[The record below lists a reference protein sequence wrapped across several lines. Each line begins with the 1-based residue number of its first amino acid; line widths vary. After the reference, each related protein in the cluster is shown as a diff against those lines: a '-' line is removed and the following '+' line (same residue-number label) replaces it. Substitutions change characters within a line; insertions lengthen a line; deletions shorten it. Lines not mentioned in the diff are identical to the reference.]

1 MNLNELND
9 AWIAAGQKVS
19 DLNAQINTAVL
30 DDNFDEKQFTD
41 LKNQRDK
48 EVAHRDAL
56 KDQLEQARTEETGKM
71 EDNNQKK
78 PINKSANP
86 KDEFIKNFKG
96 MLRNDPKIVNL
107 VTSSTD
113 EKGNKIGLTIPQDI
127 QTAIH
132 ELVRQY
138 DSLEPYVNVES
149 VTTPTGSRVYEKWS
163 DITPLSDLDD
173 EEAAIADNDDPKL
186 TLIKYEIHRFAGINT
201 ATNSL
206 IKDTAENIL
215 AWLSQW
221 IAKKVVVTRNQE
233 ILKQMNAVP
242 TKPTIASFDDLIDMV
257 NTSVDPAIKA
267 TSVLMTNTSGFN
279 VLSKVKNAM
288 GNYLLQPDP
297 KQAGVYQILG
307 KRVVEIGDRWLPN
320 AGTQASPAFPIYYG
334 DLKQAVTLFDR
345 ENMTLL
351 TTDIGDGAFRYDQT
365 KIRVID
371 RFDVEATDS
380 EAFVAGSF
388 SKIADQKANF
398 AAGSASTQSSNTSSS
413 TTNDSAK
420 K

>member
-9 AWIAAGQKVS
+9 AWIASGQKVS
-19 DLNAQINTAVL
+19 DLNAQMNTAVL
-30 DDNFDEKQFTD
+30 DDNFDEKQFSD
-41 LKNQRDK
+41 LKNQRDQ
-48 EVAHRDAL
+48 EVSRRNAL
-56 KDQLEQARTEETGKM
+56 KEQVEQARAAEANKM
-71 EDNNQKK
+71 ATNKQKAVTPAQPEDT
-78 PINKSANP
+78 KS
-86 KDEFIKNFKG
+86 EFIKNVKG
-96 MLRNDPKIVNL
+96 LLRNDPKIVNL
-107 VTSSTD
+107 VTSSVD
-113 EKGNKIGLTIPQDI
+113 DDGKRIGLTIPQDI

-132 ELVRQY
+132 QLVRQY
-138 DSLEPYVNVES
+138 DSLEPYVNVEA
-149 VTTPTGSRVYEKWS
+149 VTTQTGSRVYEKWS
-163 DITPLSDLDD
+163 DITPLEDLDS

-186 TLIKYEIHRFAGINT
+186 TLIKYNIRRFAGINT

-233 ILKQMNAVP
+233 IIKQMNAVP

-257 NTSVDPAIKA
+257 NTSVDPAIKS
-267 TSVLMTNTSGFN
+267 TSLLMTNTSGFN

-288 GNYLLQPDP
+288 GDYLLQPDP
-297 KQAGVYQILG
+297 KQPGVYQILG

-320 AGTQASPAFPIYYG
+320 AGTQSTPAFPIYFG

-345 ENMTLL
+345 ENMSLL
-351 TTDIGDGAFRYDQT
+351 TTDIGDGAFRNDQT

-398 AAGSASTQSSNTSSS
+398 AAGGSTSSN
-413 TTNDSAK
+413 
-420 K
+420 

>member
-9 AWIAAGQKVS
+9 AWIASGQKVS
-19 DLNAQINTAVL
+19 DLNAQMNTAVM
-30 DDNFDEKQFTD
+30 DDNFDEKQFSD
-41 LKNQRDK
+41 LKNQRDQ
-48 EVAHRDAL
+48 EVSRRNAL
-56 KDQLEQARTEETGKM
+56 KEQVEQARAAEANKM
-71 EDNNQKK
+71 ATNKQKAVTPAQPEDT
-78 PINKSANP
+78 KS
-86 KDEFIKNFKG
+86 EFIKNVKG
-96 MLRNDPKIVNL
+96 LLRNDPKIVNL
-107 VTSSTD
+107 VTSSVDD
-113 EKGNKIGLTIPQDI
+113 EGKRIGLTIPQDI

-132 ELVRQY
+132 QLVRQY
-138 DSLEPYVNVES
+138 DSLEPYVNVEA
-149 VTTPTGSRVYEKWS
+149 VTTQTGSRVYEKWS
-163 DITPLSDLDD
+163 DITPLADLDS

-186 TLIKYEIHRFAGINT
+186 TLIKYNIRRFAGINT

-233 ILKQMNAVP
+233 IIKQMNAVP

-257 NTSVDPAIKA
+257 NTSVDPAIKS
-267 TSVLMTNTSGFN
+267 TSLLMTNTSGFN

-288 GNYLLQPDP
+288 GDYLLQPDP
-297 KQAGVYQILG
+297 KQPGVYQILG

-320 AGTQASPAFPIYYG
+320 AGTQSTPAFPIYFG

-345 ENMTLL
+345 ENMSLL
-351 TTDIGDGAFRYDQT
+351 TTDIGDGAFRNDQT

-398 AAGSASTQSSNTSSS
+398 AAGGSTSSN
-413 TTNDSAK
+413 
-420 K
+420 

>member
-9 AWIAAGQKVS
+9 AWIASGQKVS
-19 DLNAQINTAVL
+19 DLNAQMNTAVL
-30 DDNFDEKQFTD
+30 DDNFDEKQFSD
-41 LKNQRDK
+41 LKNQRDQ
-48 EVAHRDAL
+48 EVSRRNAL
-56 KDQLEQARTEETGKM
+56 KEQVEQARAAEANKM
-71 EDNNQKK
+71 ATNKQKAVTPAQPEDT
-78 PINKSANP
+78 KS
-86 KDEFIKNFKG
+86 EFIKNVKG
-96 MLRNDPKIVNL
+96 LLRNDPKIVNL
-107 VTSSTD
+107 VTSSVDD
-113 EKGNKIGLTIPQDI
+113 EGKRIGLTIPQDI

-132 ELVRQY
+132 QLVRQY
-138 DSLEPYVNVES
+138 DSLEPYVNVEA
-149 VTTPTGSRVYEKWS
+149 VTTQTGSRVYEKWS
-163 DITPLSDLDD
+163 DITPLADLDS

-186 TLIKYEIHRFAGINT
+186 TLIKYNIRRFAGINT

-233 ILKQMNAVP
+233 IIKQMNAVP

-257 NTSVDPAIKA
+257 NTSVDPAIKS
-267 TSVLMTNTSGFN
+267 TSLLMTNTSGFN

-288 GNYLLQPDP
+288 GDYLLQPDP
-297 KQAGVYQILG
+297 KQPGVYQILG

-320 AGTQASPAFPIYYG
+320 AGTQSTPAFPIYFG

-345 ENMTLL
+345 ENMSLL
-351 TTDIGDGAFRYDQT
+351 TTDIGDGAFRNDQT

-398 AAGSASTQSSNTSSS
+398 AAGGSTSSN
-413 TTNDSAK
+413 
-420 K
+420 

>member
-9 AWIAAGQKVS
+9 AWIASGQKVS
-19 DLNAQINTAVL
+19 DLNAQMNTAVL
-30 DDNFDEKQFTD
+30 DDNFDEKQFSD
-41 LKNQRDK
+41 LKNQRDQ
-48 EVAHRDAL
+48 EVSRRNAL
-56 KDQLEQARTEETGKM
+56 KEQVEQARAAEANKM
-71 EDNNQKK
+71 ATNKQKAVTPAQPEDT
-78 PINKSANP
+78 KSA
-86 KDEFIKNFKG
+86 FIKNIKG
-96 MLRNDPKIVNL
+96 LLRNDPKIVNL
-107 VTSSTD
+107 VTSSLD
-113 EKGNKIGLTIPQDI
+113 EDGNRIGLTIPQDI

-132 ELVRQY
+132 QLVRQY
-138 DSLEPYVNVES
+138 DSLEPYVNVEA

-163 DITPLSDLDD
+163 DITPLADLDN

-186 TLIKYEIHRFAGINT
+186 TLIKYNIRRFAGINT

-233 ILKQMNAVP
+233 IIKQMNAVP

-257 NTSVDPAIKA
+257 NTSVDPAIKS
-267 TSVLMTNTSGFN
+267 TSLLMTNTSGFN

-288 GNYLLQPDP
+288 GDYLLQPDP
-297 KQAGVYQILG
+297 KQPGVYQILG

-320 AGTQASPAFPIYYG
+320 AGTQSTPAFPIYFG

-345 ENMTLL
+345 ENMSLL
-351 TTDIGDGAFRYDQT
+351 TTDIGDGAFRNDQT

-398 AAGSASTQSSNTSSS
+398 AAGGSTSSN
-413 TTNDSAK
+413 
-420 K
+420 

>member
-9 AWIAAGQKVS
+9 AWIASGQKVS
-19 DLNAQINTAVL
+19 DLNAQMNTAVL
-30 DDNFDEKQFTD
+30 DDNFDEKQFSD
-41 LKNQRDK
+41 LKNQRDQ
-48 EVAHRDAL
+48 EVSRRNAL
-56 KDQLEQARTEETGKM
+56 KEQVGQARAAEANKM
-71 EDNNQKK
+71 ATNKQKAVTPEQPEDT
-78 PINKSANP
+78 KS
-86 KDEFIKNFKG
+86 EFIKNVKG
-96 MLRNDPKIVNL
+96 LLRNDPKIVNL
-107 VTSSTD
+107 VTSSVDD
-113 EKGNKIGLTIPQDI
+113 EGKRIGLTIPQDI

-132 ELVRQY
+132 QLVRQY
-138 DSLEPYVNVES
+138 DSLEPYVNVEA
-149 VTTPTGSRVYEKWS
+149 VTTQTGSRVYEKWS
-163 DITPLSDLDD
+163 DITPLEDLDS

-186 TLIKYEIHRFAGINT
+186 TLIKYNIRRFAGINT

-233 ILKQMNAVP
+233 IIKQMNAVP

-257 NTSVDPAIKA
+257 NTSVDPAIKS
-267 TSVLMTNTSGFN
+267 TSLLMTNTSGFN

-288 GNYLLQPDP
+288 GDYLLQPDP
-297 KQAGVYQILG
+297 KQPGVYQILG
-307 KRVVEIGDRWLPN
+307 KRVVEIGDHWLPN
-320 AGTQASPAFPIYYG
+320 AGTQSTPAFPIYFG

-345 ENMTLL
+345 ENMSLL
-351 TTDIGDGAFRYDQT
+351 TTDIGDGAFRNDQT

-398 AAGSASTQSSNTSSS
+398 AAGGSTSSN
-413 TTNDSAK
+413 
-420 K
+420 

>member
-9 AWIAAGQKVS
+9 AWIASGQKVS
-19 DLNAQINTAVL
+19 DLNAQMNTAVL
-30 DDNFDEKQFTD
+30 DDNFDEKQFSD
-41 LKNQRDK
+41 LKNQRDQ
-48 EVAHRDAL
+48 EVSRRNAL
-56 KDQLEQARTEETGKM
+56 KEQVEQARAAEANKM
-71 EDNNQKK
+71 ATNKQKAVTPAQPEDT
-78 PINKSANP
+78 KSA
-86 KDEFIKNFKG
+86 FIKNIKG
-96 MLRNDPKIVNL
+96 LLRNDPKIVNL
-107 VTSSTD
+107 VTSSLD
-113 EKGNKIGLTIPQDI
+113 EDGNRIGLTIPQDI

-132 ELVRQY
+132 QLVRQY
-138 DSLEPYVNVES
+138 DSLEPYVNVEA
-149 VTTPTGSRVYEKWS
+149 VTTQTGSRVYEKWS
-163 DITPLSDLDD
+163 DITPLADLDS

-186 TLIKYEIHRFAGINT
+186 TLIKYNIRRFAGINT

-233 ILKQMNAVP
+233 IIKQMNAVP

-257 NTSVDPAIKA
+257 NTSVDPAIKS
-267 TSVLMTNTSGFN
+267 TSLLMTNTSGFN

-288 GNYLLQPDP
+288 GDYLLQPDP
-297 KQAGVYQILG
+297 KQPGVYQILG

-320 AGTQASPAFPIYYG
+320 AGTQSTPAFPIYFG

-345 ENMTLL
+345 ENMSLL
-351 TTDIGDGAFRYDQT
+351 TTDIGDGAFRHDQT

-398 AAGSASTQSSNTSSS
+398 AAGGSTSSN
-413 TTNDSAK
+413 
-420 K
+420 

>member
-9 AWIAAGQKVS
+9 AWIASGQKVS
-19 DLNAQINTAVL
+19 DLNAQMNTAVL
-30 DDNFDEKQFTD
+30 DDNFDEKQFSD
-41 LKNQRDK
+41 LKNQRDQ
-48 EVAHRDAL
+48 EVSRRNAL
-56 KDQLEQARTEETGKM
+56 KEQVEQARAAEANKM
-71 EDNNQKK
+71 ATNKQKAVTPEQPEDT
-78 PINKSANP
+78 KS
-86 KDEFIKNFKG
+86 EFIKNVKG
-96 MLRNDPKIVNL
+96 LLRNDPKIVNL
-107 VTSSTD
+107 VTSSVD
-113 EKGNKIGLTIPQDI
+113 DNGKRIGLTIPQDI

-132 ELVRQY
+132 QLVRQY
-138 DSLEPYVNVES
+138 DSLEPYVNVEA
-149 VTTPTGSRVYEKWS
+149 VTTQTGSRVYEKWS
-163 DITPLSDLDD
+163 DITPLADLDS

-186 TLIKYEIHRFAGINT
+186 TLIKYNIRRFAGINT

-215 AWLSQW
+215 TWLSQW

-233 ILKQMNAVP
+233 IIKQMNAVP

-257 NTSVDPAIKA
+257 NTSVDPAIKS
-267 TSVLMTNTSGFN
+267 TSLLMTNTSGFN

-288 GNYLLQPDP
+288 GDYLLQPDP
-297 KQAGVYQILG
+297 KQPGVYQILG

-320 AGTQASPAFPIYYG
+320 AGTQSTPAFPIYFG

-345 ENMTLL
+345 ENMSLL
-351 TTDIGDGAFRYDQT
+351 TTDIGDGAFRNDQT

-380 EAFVAGSF
+380 EAFFAGSF

-398 AAGSASTQSSNTSSS
+398 AAGGSTSSN
-413 TTNDSAK
+413 
-420 K
+420 

>member
-9 AWIAAGQKVS
+9 AWIASGQKVS
-19 DLNAQINTAVL
+19 DLNAQMNTAVL
-30 DDNFDEKQFTD
+30 DDNFDEKQFSD
-41 LKNQRDK
+41 LKNQRDQ
-48 EVAHRDAL
+48 EVSRRNAL
-56 KDQLEQARTEETGKM
+56 KEQVEQARAAEANKM
-71 EDNNQKK
+71 ATNQQKAVAPAQPEDT
-78 PINKSANP
+78 KSA
-86 KDEFIKNFKG
+86 FIKNIKG
-96 MLRNDPKIVNL
+96 LLRNDPKIVNL
-107 VTSSTD
+107 VTSSLD
-113 EKGNKIGLTIPQDI
+113 EDGNRIGLTIPQDI

-132 ELVRQY
+132 QLVRQY
-138 DSLEPYVNVES
+138 DSLEPYVNVEA
-149 VTTPTGSRVYEKWS
+149 VTTQTGSRVYEKWS
-163 DITPLSDLDD
+163 DITPLADLDS

-186 TLIKYEIHRFAGINT
+186 TLIKYNIRRFAGINT

-233 ILKQMNAVP
+233 IIKQMNAVP

-257 NTSVDPAIKA
+257 NTSVDPAIK
-267 TSVLMTNTSGFN
+267 SSSLLMTNTSGFN

-288 GNYLLQPDP
+288 GDYLLQPDP
-297 KQAGVYQILG
+297 KQPGVYQILG

-320 AGTQASPAFPIYYG
+320 AGTQSTPAFPIYFG

-345 ENMTLL
+345 ENMSLL
-351 TTDIGDGAFRYDQT
+351 TTDIGDGAFRHDQT

-371 RFDVEATDS
+371 RFDVQATDS

-398 AAGSASTQSSNTSSS
+398 AAGGSTSSN
-413 TTNDSAK
+413 
-420 K
+420 

>member
-9 AWIAAGQKVS
+9 AWIASGQKVS
-19 DLNAQINTAVL
+19 DLNAQMNTAVL
-30 DDNFDEKQFTD
+30 DDNFDEKQFSD
-41 LKNQRDK
+41 LKNQRDQ
-48 EVAHRDAL
+48 EVSRRNAL
-56 KDQLEQARTEETGKM
+56 KEQVEQARAAEANKM
-71 EDNNQKK
+71 ATNKQKAVTPAQSEDT
-78 PINKSANP
+78 KSA
-86 KDEFIKNFKG
+86 FIKNIKG
-96 MLRNDPKIVNL
+96 LLRNDPKIVNL
-107 VTSSTD
+107 VTSSLD
-113 EKGNKIGLTIPQDI
+113 EDGNRIGLTIPQDI

-132 ELVRQY
+132 QLVRQY
-138 DSLEPYVNVES
+138 DSLEPYVNVEA
-149 VTTPTGSRVYEKWS
+149 VTTQTGSRVYEKWS
-163 DITPLSDLDD
+163 DITPLADLDN

-186 TLIKYEIHRFAGINT
+186 TLIKYNIRRFAGINT

-233 ILKQMNAVP
+233 IIKQMNAVP

-257 NTSVDPAIKA
+257 NTSVDPAIKS
-267 TSVLMTNTSGFN
+267 TSLLMTNTSGFN

-288 GNYLLQPDP
+288 GDYLLQPDP
-297 KQAGVYQILG
+297 KQPGVYQILG

-320 AGTQASPAFPIYYG
+320 AGTQSTPAFPIYFG

-345 ENMTLL
+345 ENMSLL
-351 TTDIGDGAFRYDQT
+351 TTDIGDGAFRHDQT

-398 AAGSASTQSSNTSSS
+398 AAGGSTSSN
-413 TTNDSAK
+413 
-420 K
+420 

>member
-9 AWIAAGQKVS
+9 AWIASGQKVS
-19 DLNAQINTAVL
+19 DLNAQMNTAVL
-30 DDNFDEKQFTD
+30 DDNFDEKQFSD
-41 LKNQRDK
+41 LKNQRDQ
-48 EVAHRDAL
+48 EVSRRNAL
-56 KDQLEQARTEETGKM
+56 KEQVEQARAAEANKM
-71 EDNNQKK
+71 ATNKQKAVTPAQPEDT
-78 PINKSANP
+78 KSA
-86 KDEFIKNFKG
+86 FIKNIKG
-96 MLRNDPKIVNL
+96 LLRNDPKIVNL
-107 VTSSTD
+107 VTSSLD
-113 EKGNKIGLTIPQDI
+113 EDGNRIGLTIPQDI

-132 ELVRQY
+132 QLVRQY
-138 DSLEPYVNVES
+138 DSLEPYVNVEA
-149 VTTPTGSRVYEKWS
+149 VTTQTGSRVYEKWS
-163 DITPLSDLDD
+163 DITPLADLDN

-186 TLIKYEIHRFAGINT
+186 TLIKYNIRRFAGINT

-233 ILKQMNAVP
+233 IIKQMNAVP

-257 NTSVDPAIKA
+257 NTSVDPAIKS
-267 TSVLMTNTSGFN
+267 TSLLMTNTSGFN

-288 GNYLLQPDP
+288 GDYLLQPDP
-297 KQAGVYQILG
+297 KQTGVYQILG

-320 AGTQASPAFPIYYG
+320 AGTQSTPAFPIYFG

-345 ENMTLL
+345 ENMSLL
-351 TTDIGDGAFRYDQT
+351 TTDIGDGAFRHDQT

-371 RFDVEATDS
+371 RFDVQATDS

-398 AAGSASTQSSNTSSS
+398 AAGGSTSSN
-413 TTNDSAK
+413 
-420 K
+420 

>member
-9 AWIAAGQKVS
+9 AWIASGQKVS
-19 DLNAQINTAVL
+19 DLNAQMNTAVL
-30 DDNFDEKQFTD
+30 DDNFDEKQFSD
-41 LKNQRDK
+41 LKNQRDQ
-48 EVAHRDAL
+48 EVSRRNAL
-56 KDQLEQARTEETGKM
+56 KEQVEQARAAEANKM
-71 EDNNQKK
+71 ATNKQKAVTPAQPEDT
-78 PINKSANP
+78 KSA
-86 KDEFIKNFKG
+86 FIKNIKG
-96 MLRNDPKIVNL
+96 LLRNDPKIVNL
-107 VTSSTD
+107 VTSSLD
-113 EKGNKIGLTIPQDI
+113 EDGNRIGLTIPQDI

-132 ELVRQY
+132 QLVRQY
-138 DSLEPYVNVES
+138 DSLEPYVNVEA
-149 VTTPTGSRVYEKWS
+149 VTTQTGSRVYEKWS
-163 DITPLSDLDD
+163 DITPLADLDN

-186 TLIKYEIHRFAGINT
+186 TLIKYNIRRFAGINT

-233 ILKQMNAVP
+233 IIKQMNAVP

-257 NTSVDPAIKA
+257 NTSVDPAIKS
-267 TSVLMTNTSGFN
+267 TSLLMTNTSGFN

-288 GNYLLQPDP
+288 GDYLLQPDP
-297 KQAGVYQILG
+297 KQPGVYQILG

-320 AGTQASPAFPIYYG
+320 AGTQSTPAFPIYFG

-345 ENMTLL
+345 ENMSLL
-351 TTDIGDGAFRYDQT
+351 TTDIGDGAFRHDQT

-398 AAGSASTQSSNTSSS
+398 AAGGSTSSN
-413 TTNDSAK
+413 
-420 K
+420 

>member
-9 AWIAAGQKVS
+9 AWIASGQKVS
-19 DLNAQINTAVL
+19 DLNAQMNTAVL
-30 DDNFDEKQFTD
+30 DDNFDEKQFSD
-41 LKNQRDK
+41 LKNQRDQ
-48 EVAHRDAL
+48 EVSRRNAL
-56 KDQLEQARTEETGKM
+56 KEQVEQARAAEANKM
-71 EDNNQKK
+71 ATNKQKAVTPAQPEDT
-78 PINKSANP
+78 KSA
-86 KDEFIKNFKG
+86 FIKNIKG
-96 MLRNDPKIVNL
+96 LLRNDPKIVNL
-107 VTSSTD
+107 VTSSLD
-113 EKGNKIGLTIPQDI
+113 EDGNRIGLTIPQDI

-132 ELVRQY
+132 QLVRQY
-138 DSLEPYVNVES
+138 DSLEPYVNVEA
-149 VTTPTGSRVYEKWS
+149 VTTQTGSRVYEKWS
-163 DITPLSDLDD
+163 DITPLADLDN

-186 TLIKYEIHRFAGINT
+186 TLIKYNIRRFAGINT

-233 ILKQMNAVP
+233 IIKQMNAVP
-242 TKPTIASFDDLIDMV
+242 KKPTIASFDDLIDMV
-257 NTSVDPAIKA
+257 NTSVDPAIKS
-267 TSVLMTNTSGFN
+267 TSLLMTNTSGFN

-288 GNYLLQPDP
+288 GDYLLQPDP
-297 KQAGVYQILG
+297 KQPGVYQILG

-320 AGTQASPAFPIYYG
+320 AGTQSTPAFPIYFG

-345 ENMTLL
+345 ENMSLL
-351 TTDIGDGAFRYDQT
+351 TTDIGDGAFRNDQT

-398 AAGSASTQSSNTSSS
+398 AAGGSTSSN
-413 TTNDSAK
+413 
-420 K
+420 

>member
-9 AWIAAGQKVS
+9 AWIASGQKVS
-19 DLNAQINTAVL
+19 DLNAQMNTAVL
-30 DDNFDEKQFTD
+30 DDNFDEKQFSD
-41 LKNQRDK
+41 LKNQRDQ
-48 EVAHRDAL
+48 EVSRRNAL
-56 KDQLEQARTEETGKM
+56 KEQVEQARAAEANKM
-71 EDNNQKK
+71 ATNKQKAVTPAQPEDT
-78 PINKSANP
+78 KSA
-86 KDEFIKNFKG
+86 FIKNIKG
-96 MLRNDPKIVNL
+96 LLRNDPKIVNL
-107 VTSSTD
+107 VTSSLD
-113 EKGNKIGLTIPQDI
+113 EDGNRIGLTIPQDI
-127 QTAIH
+127 QTVIH
-132 ELVRQY
+132 QLVRQY
-138 DSLEPYVNVES
+138 DSLEPYVNVEA
-149 VTTPTGSRVYEKWS
+149 VTTQTGSRVYEKWS
-163 DITPLSDLDD
+163 DITPLADLDN

-186 TLIKYEIHRFAGINT
+186 TLIKYNIRRFAGINT

-233 ILKQMNAVP
+233 IIKQMNAVP

-257 NTSVDPAIKA
+257 NTSVDPAIKS
-267 TSVLMTNTSGFN
+267 TSLLMTNTSGFN

-288 GNYLLQPDP
+288 GDYLLQPDP
-297 KQAGVYQILG
+297 KPPGVYQILG

-320 AGTQASPAFPIYYG
+320 AGTQSTPAFPIYFG

-345 ENMTLL
+345 ENMSLL
-351 TTDIGDGAFRYDQT
+351 TTDIGDGAFRHDQT

-398 AAGSASTQSSNTSSS
+398 AAGGSTSSS
-413 TTNDSAK
+413 
-420 K
+420 

>member
-9 AWIAAGQKVS
+9 AWIASGQKVS
-19 DLNAQINTAVL
+19 DLNAQMNTAVL
-30 DDNFDEKQFTD
+30 DDNFDEKQFSD
-41 LKNQRDK
+41 LKNQRDQ
-48 EVAHRDAL
+48 EVSRRNAL
-56 KDQLEQARTEETGKM
+56 KEQVEQARAAEANKM
-71 EDNNQKK
+71 ATNKQKAVTPAQPEDT
-78 PINKSANP
+78 KS
-86 KDEFIKNFKG
+86 EFIKNVKG
-96 MLRNDPKIVNL
+96 LLQNDPKIVNL
-107 VTSSTD
+107 VTSSVDD
-113 EKGNKIGLTIPQDI
+113 EGKRIGLTIPQDI

-132 ELVRQY
+132 QLVRQY
-138 DSLEPYVNVES
+138 DSLEPYVNVEA
-149 VTTPTGSRVYEKWS
+149 VTTQTGSRVYEKWS
-163 DITPLSDLDD
+163 DITPLEDLDS

-186 TLIKYEIHRFAGINT
+186 TLIKYNIRRFAGINT

-233 ILKQMNAVP
+233 IIKQMNAVP

-257 NTSVDPAIKA
+257 NTSVDPAIKS
-267 TSVLMTNTSGFN
+267 TSLLMTNTSGFN

-288 GNYLLQPDP
+288 GDYLLQPDP
-297 KQAGVYQILG
+297 KQPGVYQILG

-320 AGTQASPAFPIYYG
+320 AGTQSTPAFPIYFG

-345 ENMTLL
+345 ENMSLL
-351 TTDIGDGAFRYDQT
+351 TTDIGDGAFRNDQT

-398 AAGSASTQSSNTSSS
+398 AAGGSTSSN
-413 TTNDSAK
+413 
-420 K
+420 

>member
-9 AWIAAGQKVS
+9 AWIASGQKVS
-19 DLNAQINTAVL
+19 DLNAQMNTAVL
-30 DDNFDEKQFTD
+30 DDNFDEKQFSD
-41 LKNQRDK
+41 LKNQRDQ
-48 EVAHRDAL
+48 EVSRRNAL
-56 KDQLEQARTEETGKM
+56 KEQVEQARAAEANKM
-71 EDNNQKK
+71 ATNKQKAVTPAQPEDT
-78 PINKSANP
+78 KSA
-86 KDEFIKNFKG
+86 FIKNIKG
-96 MLRNDPKIVNL
+96 LLRNDPKIVNL
-107 VTSSTD
+107 VTSSLD
-113 EKGNKIGLTIPQDI
+113 EDGNRIGLTIPQDI

-132 ELVRQY
+132 QLVRQY
-138 DSLEPYVNVES
+138 DSLEPYVNVEA
-149 VTTPTGSRVYEKWS
+149 VTTQTGSRVYEKWS
-163 DITPLSDLDD
+163 DITPLADLDN

-186 TLIKYEIHRFAGINT
+186 TLIKYNIRRFAGINT

-233 ILKQMNAVP
+233 IIKQMNAVP

-257 NTSVDPAIKA
+257 NTSVDPAIKS
-267 TSVLMTNTSGFN
+267 TSLLMTNTSGFN

-288 GNYLLQPDP
+288 GDYLLQPDP
-297 KQAGVYQILG
+297 KQPGVYQILG

-320 AGTQASPAFPIYYG
+320 AGTQSTPAFPIYFG

-345 ENMTLL
+345 ENMSLL
-351 TTDIGDGAFRYDQT
+351 TTDIGDGAFRHDQT

-371 RFDVEATDS
+371 RFDVQATDS

-398 AAGSASTQSSNTSSS
+398 AAGGSTSSN
-413 TTNDSAK
+413 
-420 K
+420 

>member
-9 AWIAAGQKVS
+9 AWIASGQKVS
-19 DLNAQINTAVL
+19 DLNAQMNTAVL
-30 DDNFDEKQFTD
+30 DDNFDEKQFSD
-41 LKNQRDK
+41 LKNQRDQ
-48 EVAHRDAL
+48 EVSRRNAL
-56 KDQLEQARTEETGKM
+56 KEQVEQARAAEANKM
-71 EDNNQKK
+71 ATNKQKAVTPEQPEDT
-78 PINKSANP
+78 KS
-86 KDEFIKNFKG
+86 EFIKNVKG
-96 MLRNDPKIVNL
+96 LLRNDPKIVNL
-107 VTSSTD
+107 VTSSVD
-113 EKGNKIGLTIPQDI
+113 DDGKRIGLTIPQDI

-132 ELVRQY
+132 QLVRQY
-138 DSLEPYVNVES
+138 DSLEPYVNVEA
-149 VTTPTGSRVYEKWS
+149 VTTQTGSRVYEKWS
-163 DITPLSDLDD
+163 DITPLADLDN

-186 TLIKYEIHRFAGINT
+186 TLIKYNIRRFAGINT

-233 ILKQMNAVP
+233 IIKQMNDVP

-257 NTSVDPAIKA
+257 NTSVDPAIKS
-267 TSVLMTNTSGFN
+267 TSLLMTNTSGFN

-288 GNYLLQPDP
+288 GDYLLQPDP
-297 KQAGVYQILG
+297 KQPGVYQILG

-320 AGTQASPAFPIYYG
+320 AGTQSTPAFPIYFG

-345 ENMTLL
+345 ENMSLL
-351 TTDIGDGAFRYDQT
+351 TTDIGDGAFRNDQT

-398 AAGSASTQSSNTSSS
+398 AAGGSTSSN
-413 TTNDSAK
+413 
-420 K
+420 

>member
-9 AWIAAGQKVS
+9 AWIASGQKVS
-19 DLNAQINTAVL
+19 DLNAQMNTAVL
-30 DDNFDEKQFTD
+30 DDNFDEKQFSD
-41 LKNQRDK
+41 LKNQRDQ
-48 EVAHRDAL
+48 EVSRRNAL
-56 KDQLEQARTEETGKM
+56 KEQVEQARAAEANKM
-71 EDNNQKK
+71 ATNKQKAVTPAQPEDT
-78 PINKSANP
+78 KS
-86 KDEFIKNFKG
+86 EFIKNVKG
-96 MLRNDPKIVNL
+96 LLRNDPKIVNL
-107 VTSSTD
+107 VTSSVDD
-113 EKGNKIGLTIPQDI
+113 EGKRIGLTIPQDI

-132 ELVRQY
+132 QLVRQY
-138 DSLEPYVNVES
+138 DSLEPYVNVEA
-149 VTTPTGSRVYEKWS
+149 VTTQTGSRVYEKWS
-163 DITPLSDLDD
+163 DITPLEDLDS

-186 TLIKYEIHRFAGINT
+186 TLIKYNIRRFAGINT

-233 ILKQMNAVP
+233 IIKQMNAVP

-257 NTSVDPAIKA
+257 NTSVDPAIKS
-267 TSVLMTNTSGFN
+267 TSLLMTNTSGFN

-288 GNYLLQPDP
+288 GDYLLQPDP
-297 KQAGVYQILG
+297 KQPGVYQILG

-320 AGTQASPAFPIYYG
+320 AGTQSTPAFPIYFG

-345 ENMTLL
+345 ENMSLL
-351 TTDIGDGAFRYDQT
+351 TTDIGDGAFRNDQT

-398 AAGSASTQSSNTSSS
+398 AAGGSTSSN
-413 TTNDSAK
+413 
-420 K
+420 

>member
-1 MNLNELND
+1 MYKR
-9 AWIAAGQKVS
+9 Q
-19 DLNAQINTAVL
+19 
-30 DDNFDEKQFTD
+30 
-41 LKNQRDK
+41 
-48 EVAHRDAL
+48 AL
-56 KDQLEQARTEETGKM
+56 KEQVEQARAAEANKM
-71 EDNNQKK
+71 ATSKQKAVTPAQPEDT
-78 PINKSANP
+78 KSV
-86 KDEFIKNFKG
+86 FIKNIKG
-96 MLRNDPKIVNL
+96 LLRNDPKIVNL
-107 VTSSTD
+107 VTSSLD
-113 EKGNKIGLTIPQDI
+113 EDGNRIGLTIPQDI

-132 ELVRQY
+132 QLVRQY
-138 DSLEPYVNVES
+138 DSLEPYVNVEA

-163 DITPLSDLDD
+163 DITPLADLDN

-186 TLIKYEIHRFAGINT
+186 TLIKYNIRRFAGINT

-233 ILKQMNAVP
+233 IIKQMNAVP

-257 NTSVDPAIKA
+257 NTSVDPAIKS
-267 TSVLMTNTSGFN
+267 TSLLMTNTSGFN

-288 GNYLLQPDP
+288 GDYLLQPDP
-297 KQAGVYQILG
+297 KQPGVYQILG

-320 AGTQASPAFPIYYG
+320 AGTQITPAFPIYFG

-345 ENMTLL
+345 ENMSLL
-351 TTDIGDGAFRYDQT
+351 TTDIGDGAFRHDQT

-371 RFDVEATDS
+371 RFDVQATDS

-398 AAGSASTQSSNTSSS
+398 TAGGSTSSN
-413 TTNDSAK
+413 
-420 K
+420 

>member
-9 AWIAAGQKVS
+9 AWIASGQKVS
-19 DLNAQINTAVL
+19 DLNAQMNTAVL
-30 DDNFDEKQFTD
+30 DDNFDEKQFSD
-41 LKNQRDK
+41 LKNQRDQ
-48 EVAHRDAL
+48 EVSRRNAL
-56 KDQLEQARTEETGKM
+56 KEQVEQARAAEANKM
-71 EDNNQKK
+71 ATNKQKAVTPAQPEDT
-78 PINKSANP
+78 KSA
-86 KDEFIKNFKG
+86 FIKNIKG
-96 MLRNDPKIVNL
+96 LLRNDPKIVNL
-107 VTSSTD
+107 VTSSLD
-113 EKGNKIGLTIPQDI
+113 EDGNRIGLTIPQDI

-132 ELVRQY
+132 QLVRQY
-138 DSLEPYVNVES
+138 DSLEPYVNVEA

-163 DITPLSDLDD
+163 DITPLADLDS

-186 TLIKYEIHRFAGINT
+186 TLIKYNIRRFAGINT

-233 ILKQMNAVP
+233 IIKQMNAVP

-257 NTSVDPAIKA
+257 NTSVDPAIKS
-267 TSVLMTNTSGFN
+267 TSLLMTNTSGFN

-288 GNYLLQPDP
+288 GDYLLQPDP
-297 KQAGVYQILG
+297 KQPGVYQILG

-320 AGTQASPAFPIYYG
+320 AGTQSTPAFPIYFG

-345 ENMTLL
+345 ENMSLL
-351 TTDIGDGAFRYDQT
+351 TTDIGDGAFRNDQT

-398 AAGSASTQSSNTSSS
+398 AAGGSTSSN
-413 TTNDSAK
+413 
-420 K
+420 

>member
-9 AWIAAGQKVS
+9 AWIASGQKVS
-19 DLNAQINTAVL
+19 DLNAQMNTAVL
-30 DDNFDEKQFTD
+30 DDNFDEKQFSD
-41 LKNQRDK
+41 LKNQRDQ
-48 EVAHRDAL
+48 EVSRRNAL
-56 KDQLEQARTEETGKM
+56 KEQVEQARSAEANKMATKKQKAETPAQP
-71 EDNNQKK
+71 EDT
-78 PINKSANP
+78 KSA
-86 KDEFIKNFKG
+86 FIKNIKG
-96 MLRNDPKIVNL
+96 LLRNDPKIVNL
-107 VTSSTD
+107 VTSSLD
-113 EKGNKIGLTIPQDI
+113 EDGNRIGLTIPQDI

-132 ELVRQY
+132 QLVRQY
-138 DSLEPYVNVES
+138 DSLEPYVNVEA
-149 VTTPTGSRVYEKWS
+149 VTTQTGSRVYEKWS
-163 DITPLSDLDD
+163 DITPLADLDS

-186 TLIKYEIHRFAGINT
+186 TLIKYNIRRFAGINT

-215 AWLSQW
+215 TWLSQW

-233 ILKQMNAVP
+233 IIKQMNAVP

-257 NTSVDPAIKA
+257 NTSVDPAIKS
-267 TSVLMTNTSGFN
+267 TSLLMTNTSGFN

-288 GNYLLQPDP
+288 GDYLLQPDP
-297 KQAGVYQILG
+297 KQPGVYQILG

-320 AGTQASPAFPIYYG
+320 AGTQSTPAFPIYFG

-345 ENMTLL
+345 ENMSLL
-351 TTDIGDGAFRYDQT
+351 TTDIGDGAFRHDQT

-371 RFDVEATDS
+371 RFDVQATDS

-398 AAGSASTQSSNTSSS
+398 AAGGSTSSN
-413 TTNDSAK
+413 
-420 K
+420 